1 LTDDA
6 LFRISRG
13 KAATRVAARRRRSSG
28 HRSTV
33 SDGDAGDAATPDAL
47 RRKLPGDDKNRRIRL
62 DAIKTARLRR
72 GVLNSRLSITLED
85 GTRIKLL
92 WLKDDPAYEVLA
104 ARLGPWLENPS
115 S

>member
-1 LTDDA
+1 M
-6 LFRISRG
+6 
-13 KAATRVAARRRRSSG
+13 AATRVAARERRSSG
-28 HRSTV
+28 RRSTV
-33 SDGDAGDAATPDAL
+33 SHGDAGDGTTLDAL
-47 RRKLPGDDKNRRIRL
+47 RSELPGDDKNRQIRL

-72 GVLNSRLSITLED
+72 GLLNSRLSITLDD

-104 ARLGPWLENPS
+104 AHLGPWLENQS